1 MWHSVTIITSNER
14 EDILMEKDG
23 MIFARNLKNLRH
35 YLKLTMEQFAEKI
48 YVQRQTVSLWESG
61 TGNPT
66 LDSIRNIC
74 CAFNVSSDAMLFGN
88 VLDDIVAKKDKEE
101 KATINDEKSIKPEK
115 PYTAVQVDDEM
126 LDDIWGLTYI
136 DISEILMIAVGL
148 KKRGY
153 IITDLYEQGF
163 TVILKPEKSV
173 IQLRRDIFN
182 IMEHLI
188 HYDNEY
194 LVGKQEEYSS
204 KLEAAKSEI
213 ISDAFTEILG
223 ASPDSFRYYCVDDRG
238 IIRGYGNTI
247 EECQEILI
255 EQRSIA
261 DENSIMEM

>member
-1 MWHSVTIITSNER
+1 
-14 EDILMEKDG
+14 MEKDG

-35 YLKLTMEQFAEKI
+35 YLKLTMEQFADKI
-48 YVQRQTVSLWESG
+48 YVQRQTVSSWESG

-66 LDSIRNIC
+66 LDSVTNIC
-74 CAFNVSSDAMLFGN
+74 RAFDVSADAMLFGN
-88 VLDDIVAKKDKEE
+88 VLDDLAEKKDKEDKVVINEE
-101 KATINDEKSIKPEK
+101 KPIKQIR

-148 KKRGY
+148 KKWGY

-223 ASPDSFRYYCVDDRG
+223 ASPDSYKYYCVDDRG

-247 EECQEILI
+247 EECQEILS
-255 EQRSIA
+255 EQNCIA
-261 DENSIMEM
+261 ANNNIMEMQ

>member
-1 MWHSVTIITSNER
+1 
-14 EDILMEKDG
+14 MEKDG

-35 YLKLTMEQFAEKI
+35 YLKLTMEQFADKI
-48 YVQRQTVSLWESG
+48 YVQRQTVSSWESG

-66 LDSIRNIC
+66 LDSVTNIC
-74 CAFNVSSDAMLFGN
+74 RAFDVSADAMIFGN
-88 VLDDIVAKKDKEE
+88 VLDDLAEKKNQKSNNKPIEDKNQKQTKEYL
-101 KATINDEKSIKPEK
+101 AI
-115 PYTAVQVDDEM
+115 QVDEEM

-148 KKRGY
+148 KKWGY

-163 TVILKPEKSV
+163 TVILKSEKSV

-188 HYDNEY
+188 HYDNEF

-223 ASPDSFRYYCVDDRG
+223 SSPDSFRYYCVDDRG